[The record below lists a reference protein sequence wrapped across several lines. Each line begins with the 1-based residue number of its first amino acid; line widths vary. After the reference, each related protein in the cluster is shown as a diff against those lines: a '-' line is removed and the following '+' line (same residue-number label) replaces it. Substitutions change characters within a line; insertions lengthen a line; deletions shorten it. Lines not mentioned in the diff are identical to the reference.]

1 MLAEIIDIKANEIE
15 LKLQEE
21 DISIMYII
29 QHELLKEKNVQFAG
43 VMLKHPLI
51 KDYILRVISNKNSPI
66 EAVQRS
72 SISALE
78 YIKEVASICKVALKN
93 ELMR

>member
-1 MLAEIIDIKANEIE
+1 MLAEIIDIKDNEIE

-51 KDYILRVISNKNSPI
+51 KDYILRVISSKNSPI

-78 YIKEVASICKVALKN
+78 YIKEVASICKVALNK
-93 ELMR
+93 